1 MCDKKIKLDESE
13 KEARR
18 VERQEN
24 HQENNQENNQES
36 HQQSHQENHQEN
48 HQDEGHENSQEKI
61 HPGNLDISE
70 LDYDVGDLYEFYECA
85 DKLESLV
92 GTDEFYSYKQSMID
106 RVWYLPDDACDAYRD
121 LLGVGYKDPPPR
133 DHPYY
138 IINY

>member
-13 KEARR
+13 KEAGRA
-18 VERQEN
+18 ERQEN
-24 HQENNQENNQES
+24 HQESHQESHQDDPENNQE
-36 HQQSHQENHQEN
+36 
-48 HQDEGHENSQEKI
+48 KA

-70 LDYDVGDLYEFYECA
+70 LDYDVGDLYEFYECV
-85 DKLESLV
+85 DKLGSLV
-92 GTDEFYSYKQSMID
+92 GTDEFASYKQMMID
-106 RVWYLPDDACDAYRD
+106 RVWYLPDDACNIYRD